1 MRMQLGSIS
10 SLFYFPQIINKYKMY
25 KKLLTRLSDE
35 IPQGNYNSEIEKF
48 KKKRSNHKYV

>member
-1 MRMQLGSIS
+1 MRMQLRSIS

-35 IPQGNYNSEIEKF
+35 IPQGNYNSENRKIQEKE
-48 KKKRSNHKYV
+48 K